1 MLTALSVSFL
11 AVLRIVL
18 ICLAGT
24 WLVRRGIIDRA
35 FCRSLSR
42 LILHL
47 MLPCL
52 LIAKLS
58 ASAEWSNLVRWALL
72 PISALLYV
80 AFGFGVGALVVWVTR
95 PPPSLRRLVTAA
107 SAFGNSGYIP
117 YPLVTALAA
126 TAPWLAGD
134 PGAGDRG
141 VAYISVYLL
150 CMSPCLWGIGYP
162 YLAHQPLRA
171 LRREHF
177 LSPPIIAA
185 LIGVGLGVVPWLH
198 GLFVAPGAPLRVLI
212 DAAGVIGEGVIPCA
226 LLVLGA
232 NLSETPADSGD
243 LPVRAYLGLACGRL
257 LLMPALGVV
266 YVLALRRWGLLPS
279 DPMFALVLLVESAV
293 PAATNLMVMC
303 QVHGRNETAMAWVL
317 VVNNLLAIATLS
329 LWGGVFLWLL
339 SRLA

>member
-1 MLTALSVSFL
+1 
-11 AVLRIVL
+11 VL
-18 ICLAGT
+18 
-24 WLVRRGIIDRA
+24 DRS
-35 FCRSLSR
+35 FCRALSR

-52 LIAKLS
+52 LITKLS
-58 ASAEWSNLVRWALL
+58 ESAGGGNLARWALL
-72 PISALLYV
+72 PLSALLYV
-80 AFGFGVGALVVWVTR
+80 GLGFAVGMLVVWVAR
-95 PPPSLRRLVTAA
+95 PPVAVRRLVTAA

-117 YPLVTALAA
+117 YPLVTAIAA
-126 TAPWLAGD
+126 TAPLFAAD

-162 YLAHQPLRA
+162 YLAHQPLSA

-185 LIGVGLGVVPWLH
+185 LIGVTVGVIPALQA
-198 GLFVAPGAPLRVLI
+198 LFVAHGAPLRVLI
-212 DAAGVIGEGVIPCA
+212 DAASVIGDGVIPCA

-232 NLSETPADSGD
+232 NLADTPSGSGD
-243 LPVRAYLGLACGRL
+243 LPLRTYVGVACGRL
-257 LLMPALGVV
+257 LLMPLIGVL
-266 YVLALRRWGLLPS
+266 YVLALNHFGLLPE
-279 DPMFALVLLVESAV
+279 DPMFAFVLMIEAAV

-317 VVNNLLAIATLS
+317 VVNNLLAIVSLS
-329 LWGGVFLWLL
+329 LFGGFFLWLL
-339 SRLA
+339 PRL